1 MQCRKGS
8 KATESKIKVEQ
19 APQPLTT
26 PPLAQ
31 KSTKKVPNHSSQPQ
45 TPPHPIPIT
54 HHPPPPYDTSLTPT
68 PKTARKTATQTKPT
82 PRTKHTLQQNPEQ
95 AQAKGHK
102 RRVGLRF

>member
-8 KATESKIKVEQ
+8 KATENEIKVKQ
-19 APQPLTT
+19 APQSLKT
-26 PPLAQ
+26 PPLAS

-45 TPPHPIPIT
+45 TSPHLIPIT
-54 HHPPPPYDTSLTPT
+54 HHPPPPHDESLTPT
-68 PKTARKTATQTKPT
+68 PKAAKKTAPKTKPT